1 MSDAERG
8 EVRLEIHIEA
18 SPRTV
23 FALLTD
29 PTEMKTW
36 LAELVVAESRPGG
49 RFHAAGA
56 LGTIE
61 GTYFEVIPNAKVVF
75 TWGGVE
81 GLAPGQSTVEF
92 LLEPIG
98 KGTLVKLRHY
108 GLPRRAVD
116 MHRRVWERSGLT
128 KIKDSAEGRTPTVT
142 CLSDA
147 IAHGN

>member
-1 MSDAERG
+1 
-8 EVRLEIHIEA
+8 
-18 SPRTV
+18 
-23 FALLTD
+23 
-29 PTEMKTW
+29 
-36 LAELVVAESRPGG
+36 
-49 RFHAAGA
+49 
-56 LGTIE
+56 
-61 GTYFEVIPNAKVVF
+61 
-75 TWGGVE
+75 VE

-108 GLPRRAVD
+108 GLPRRTVD